1 MNRKARFLVI
11 AGVAIGTLAAVLNV
25 SAPVEAGTCQPVKAK
40 GKGRDIAT
48 ASTLAE
54 ASLAVKAAALGG
66 TVTQTSSNCVPGPTV
81 VVCRISVRSSAR
93 GSFEASRTASGPI
106 RICSAGRR

>member
-25 SAPVEAGTCQPVKAK
+25 SAPVEAGCQPVKAK

-48 ASTLAE
+48 ASTLAQ

-66 TVTQTSSNCVPGPTV
+66 TVTQTSSNCAPGPTV
-81 VVCRISVRSSAR
+81 VVCRISAVVCPR
-93 GSFEASRTASGPI
+93 
-106 RICSAGRR
+106 

>member
-11 AGVAIGTLAAVLNV
+11 AGVAIGTLVAVLNV

-48 ASTLAE
+48 ASTLAQ
-54 ASLAVKAAALGG
+54 ASLAVKAAAPGG

-81 VVCRISVRSSAR
+81 VVCRILAVVCPR
-93 GSFEASRTASGPI
+93 
-106 RICSAGRR
+106 